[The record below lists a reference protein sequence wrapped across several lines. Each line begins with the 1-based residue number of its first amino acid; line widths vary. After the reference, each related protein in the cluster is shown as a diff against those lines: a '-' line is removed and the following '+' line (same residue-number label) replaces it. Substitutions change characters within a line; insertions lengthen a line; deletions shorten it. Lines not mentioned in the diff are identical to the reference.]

1 MVCGYEKGRHL
12 VEMSSLV
19 FFFCLASA
27 KRRVSE
33 PEDGPT
39 YE

>member
-19 FFFCLASA
+19 FFCLASA